1 MRRLLVSGSRE
12 TVGRSSISM
21 IGNWG
26 LRGYEGEARGLWKR
40 ERDSRHL
47 LQLGW
52 GDYETDAN
60 EGSIA

>member
-1 MRRLLVSGSRE
+1 
-12 TVGRSSISM
+12 M

-47 LQLGW
+47 MQLGW